1 MSQETVQRTTMK
13 LAPPVSKMDAL
24 VRRAAQLGRGQSA
37 CIPSTLISS
46 LHSNA
51 PKPLSTRDTMKGVIL
66 AGGQGGRVSQETQFK
81 HKIDIGAHLIL
92 RHIKKGLSAL
102 GG

>member
-1 MSQETVQRTTMK
+1 
-13 LAPPVSKMDAL
+13 MDAL
-24 VRRAAQLGRGQSA
+24 VRRAAQLGRGHSA
-37 CIPSTLISS
+37 RFPSTLVSS

-66 AGGQGGRVSQETQFK
+66 AGGQGGRVSEENQLK
-81 HKIDIGAHLIL
+81 HKIDIGARLIL
-92 RHIKKGLSAL
+92 HHTMKGLSAL